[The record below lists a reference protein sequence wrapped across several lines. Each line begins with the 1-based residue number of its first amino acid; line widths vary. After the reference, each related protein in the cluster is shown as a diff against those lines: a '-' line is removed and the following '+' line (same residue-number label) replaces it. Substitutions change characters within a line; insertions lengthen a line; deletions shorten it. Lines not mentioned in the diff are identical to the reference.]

1 MIISA
6 DPREGRQ
13 ALISKIIDKGKK
25 IPSRFGTCFTIEP
38 ELLVIENPEYIGRID
53 AKAWDICGESYADRV
68 EPLFKAAAEKLKE
81 TPFTRRVSLPVWRP
95 KDHLCHTPPA
105 VTEMSFLVV
114 DGKLH
119 ATAYVRSLD
128 VLNYF
133 KHTSDF
139 VTYCLESIAELS
151 GIEPGSSAFLIAS
164 PHIYERDEVRARN
177 EAGETEYSEVF
188 GVHELATHLV
198 EDYMSTAWHS
208 ALEAIY
214 YSGKEKRTEWG
225 ELFEGQAESKFVH
238 RMFIE
243 VRNPYE
249 HAIHDKAPFTKKY
262 GIEYAHEY
270 VIYAACMD
278 REVKENILKE
288 GETYTY
294 AERARY
300 CEADDVKVDQLYTCI
315 EKLKKD
321 RFRRDCYVGI
331 SRPHDITS
339 HEPPCLRGYQFL
351 VSVERSVGSVSNT
364 SASNAKT
371 LNGIFYMRSN
381 DAYGAMH
388 ANMFAFS
395 LLTQYIAELTGFD
408 HHKYFHFAL
417 DAHIY
422 GEFLDSVREILEPE
436 TPGFSARK

>member
-6 DPREGRQ
+6 DPQDGRQ
-13 ALISKIIDKGKK
+13 ALISKIIEKGKK
-25 IPSRFGTCFTIEP
+25 IPSRFGTCFTTGP
-38 ELLVIENPEYIGRID
+38 ELLVIENSEYISRID
-53 AKAWDICGESYADRV
+53 AKAWDICGESYAERV
-68 EPLFKAAAEKLKE
+68 EPLFRLAAEKLKE
-81 TPFTRRVSLPVWRP
+81 APFTRRVSIPVWRP

-105 VTEMSFLVV
+105 VTEISFLVV
-114 DGKLH
+114 DDKLH
-119 ATAYVRSLD
+119 VTAYVRSLD

-133 KHTSDF
+133 MHTSDF
-139 VTYCLESIAELS
+139 VTYCQESISELS
-151 GIEPGSSAFLIAS
+151 GIEAGSSAFLIAS
-164 PHIYERDEVRARN
+164 PHIYERDEARA
-177 EAGETEYSEVF
+177 EKEVGEEEYKEVF
-188 GVHELATHLV
+188 GVHDLATHIV

-208 ALEAIY
+208 ALESIY
-214 YSGKEKRTEWG
+214 YSGRVKRTEWG

-249 HAIHDKAPFTKKY
+249 HIIHDKAPFTKKY
-262 GIEYAHEY
+262 GIEYAHDY

-278 REVKENILKE
+278 REVTENILKE

-331 SRPHDITS
+331 SRPRDITS
-339 HEPPCLRGYQFL
+339 DEPPCLRGYQFL
-351 VSVERSVGSVSNT
+351 VGINSNGADT
-364 SASNAKT
+364 NSDTNS

-395 LLTQYIAELTGFD
+395 VLTQYVAELTSFS
-408 HHKYFHFAL
+408 HYRYFHFAL

-422 GEFLDSVREILEPE
+422 GEFLDSVKEILEPE
-436 TPGFSARK
+436 TPGFSARR